1 MLTYHPPI
9 EPYQTHRLAVTPP
22 HNIYVEESGNPNGLP
37 ILFVHGGPG
46 GGTNPQQR
54 CFFDPEIYRII
65 LFDQRGSGQSTPH
78 ADLTNNTTQEL
89 VNDMEVI
96 RKHLNIKQWIIF
108 GGSWGATL
116 SLVYAQTHPENVLGL
131 ILRGIFLCNEND
143 KKWFF
148 EYGVNQIFPEHWQ
161 EFIAQIPEAERNDL
175 IGAYYRR
182 LTSNDL
188 TIQTTAAKAWSAYEG
203 YCSTLRPNPAL
214 LNYFTESH
222 HAISVAR
229 IEAHYFVNRCFLQPE
244 QILNNMPRITHIP
257 GIIVHGRYD
266 LVCPPINAW
275 QLHKT
280 WPTAEMIFTN
290 DAGHAASEP
299 SNTDA
304 LISATQK
311 MAQRFAK

>member
-1 MLTYHPPI
+1 MQTYYPAI
-9 EPYQTHRLAVTPP
+9 DPYITHRLDVTPP

-54 CFFDPEIYRII
+54 CFFNPSIYRII
-65 LFDQRGSGQSTPH
+65 LFDQRGAGQSTPH
-78 ADLTNNTTQEL
+78 AELTNNTTQDL
-89 VNDMEVI
+89 VNDIEVI
-96 RKHLNIKQWIIF
+96 RQHLNIEKWIVF
-108 GGSWGATL
+108 GGSWGSTL
-116 SLVYAQTHPENVLGL
+116 ALVYAQTHPENILGL

-148 EYGVNQIFPEHWQ
+148 EYGVNQIFPEHWE
-161 EFIAQIPEAERNDL
+161 EFISHIPENERNDL
-175 IGAYYRR
+175 ISAYYRR

-188 TIQTTAAKAWSAYEG
+188 AVQKAAAKAWSAYEG
-203 YCSTLRPNPAL
+203 FCSTLRPNPTL
-214 LNYFTESH
+214 LDFFTESH

-229 IEAHYFVNRCFLQPE
+229 IEAHYFINRCFLQND
-244 QILNNMPRITHIP
+244 QILNNMSRITHIP

-275 QLHKT
+275 RLHQS
-280 WPTAEMIFTN
+280 WPTAEMIFTD

-304 LISATQK
+304 LIYATQK